1 MFQRPVSPDRSDR
14 SGVRRRSAA
23 TARTAAGAL
32 ALLMLLAG
40 CAENRIRDESRKAM
54 AGGQYR
60 EAMSTLEN
68 GLRDYPESTA
78 LRTTLLQAR
87 SEAQMRLISQALT
100 QRAAGQFDDA
110 AATLRQALE
119 LDPTNARVQALLSDM
134 ELERKGAADLAV
146 AQKWVEA
153 KQPDRALRVL
163 EQALKDNPR
172 HGGLQDLQRRLLS
185 DQRSAQVQ
193 ALNGALTESRPISLD
208 FRDASL
214 RTVLDVVTRHSGI
227 NFVLDRDVRADV
239 RVTVL
244 LRQAKVEDALDLI
257 TASNQLA
264 KKVIDPRTIVIY
276 PNTAEKHREYQ
287 EQLVRVFNLANSDPK
302 GAAAFLKAMLKIRE
316 PFVDERSNL
325 LALRDSP
332 ENIQLAERLL
342 AVFDS
347 AEPEVLLEVE
357 VLEVNATRL
366 TELGVKLPTSFSLTP
381 LPTGDSSQLTLA
393 DFENLGRNRIGV
405 GLNPGNILVNLRREV
420 GDSSTLA
427 NPKLRVRNKEK
438 AKIMIGD
445 KIPVVSTTTGTGG
458 FVSENISY
466 LDVGLK
472 LDVEPTVFA
481 DDEVAIK
488 VALEVSSLGTSI
500 KTSAGS
506 IAYQI
511 GTRNATTL
519 LRLRDGETQLL
530 AGLISRDERATSS
543 RVPGLG
549 DLPVLGRLFSS
560 QLDDGK
566 RSELLL
572 AITPRVLRNVKRLNA
587 SESEMWVG
595 TEASPKLRQVG
606 GLQFNT
612 PQADAKP
619 AVPGVPGAPGASGA
633 PVAPGA
639 AGTPGVPAPG
649 TPGVAGPSGVVGAL
663 PAPGQPGG
671 ADPASRRMPALSL
684 AAPPQAK
691 VGDTVEVRLDLRDAN
706 LRGLMTE
713 LQYSADKL
721 TLVDADEDDYFRKGG
736 AVTSF
741 SKRVESGRVNLS
753 VLRNQATAADGTGS
767 VFKLRFKAAAAGR
780 AEVRVG
786 TAQPVSL
793 EPNGERPTLPAPAV
807 IEVK

>member
-1 MFQRPVSPDRSDR
+1 MLFRTRLFPSPVRPA
-14 SGVRRRSAA
+14 SG
-23 TARTAAGAL
+23 TAVAIA
-32 ALLMLLAG
+32 ALLLVAG
-40 CAENRIRDESRKAM
+40 CAENRIREESRKAM
-54 AGGQYR
+54 AGGQYQQ
-60 EAMSTLEN
+60 AMSTLEN
-68 GLRDYPESTA
+68 GLRDYPESTS
-78 LRTTLLQAR
+78 LRTSLLQAR
-87 SEAQMRLISQALT
+87 ADAQMRLISQALS
-100 QRAAGQFDDA
+100 QRAAGQYDEA
-110 AATLRQALE
+110 TATLRQALE
-119 LDPTNARVQALLSDM
+119 LDPSNARVQALLSDM

-153 KQPDRALRVL
+153 RQPDRALRTL

-172 HGGLQDLQRRLLS
+172 HGGLLDLQRRLLS
-185 DQRSAQVQ
+185 EQRAAQVQ
-193 ALNGALTESRPISLD
+193 ALNGVLTESRPISLD

-257 TASNQLA
+257 TSSNQLA
-264 KKVIDPRTIVIY
+264 KKVIDSRTIVIY

-287 EQLVRVFNLANSDPK
+287 EQLVRVFNLSNSDPK

-357 VLEVNATRL
+357 VLEVAASRL
-366 TELGVKLPTSFSLTP
+366 NELGVKFPSSFSLTP
-381 LPTGDSSQLTLA
+381 LPPVGSDSLTLG
-393 DFENLGRNRIGV
+393 NLDGIGRDRIGV
-405 GLNPGNILVNLRREV
+405 GFNPNNLLVNLRREV
-420 GDSSTLA
+420 GDTSTLA

-438 AKIMIGD
+438 AKILIGD
-445 KIPVVSTTTGTGG
+445 KIPIVSTTTGTGG

-488 VALEVSSLGTSI
+488 IGLEVSSLGTAT

-511 GTRNATTL
+511 GTRNANTL

-530 AGLISRDERATSS
+530 AGLISRDERSTSS

-587 SESEMWVG
+587 SEAEMWVG

-612 PQADAKP
+612 PQPESKP
-619 AVPGVPGAPGASGA
+619 GAAGAAGSPAAPGVASPPGAGQPSALPA
-633 PVAPGA
+633 PVAPNLPPHQA
-639 AGTPGVPAPG
+639 A
-649 TPGVAGPSGVVGAL
+649 
-663 PAPGQPGG
+663 
-671 ADPASRRMPALSL
+671 ALSL
-684 AAPPQAK
+684 AAPGQAK
-691 VGDTVEVRLDLRDAN
+691 VGDTVEVRLDLRDAR

-713 LQYSADKL
+713 LQFSADKL

-741 SKRVESGRVNLS
+741 SKRVDAGRVNLS
-753 VLRNQATAADGTGS
+753 VLRNQATAAEGAGG
-767 VFKLRFKAAAAGR
+767 VFKLRFKATAPGR

-793 EPNGERPTLPAPAV
+793 EPNADRPALPAPAV

>member
-1 MFQRPVSPDRSDR
+1 MLFRTRLFPSPVRPA
-14 SGVRRRSAA
+14 SG
-23 TARTAAGAL
+23 TAVAIA
-32 ALLMLLAG
+32 ALLLVAG
-40 CAENRIRDESRKAM
+40 CAENRIREESRKAM
-54 AGGQYR
+54 AGGQYQQ
-60 EAMSTLEN
+60 AMSTLEN
-68 GLRDYPESTA
+68 GLRDYPESTS
-78 LRTTLLQAR
+78 LRTSLLQAR
-87 SEAQMRLISQALT
+87 ADAQMRLISQALS
-100 QRAAGQFDDA
+100 QRAAGQYDEA
-110 AATLRQALE
+110 TATLRQALE
-119 LDPTNARVQALLSDM
+119 LDPSNARVQALLSDM

-153 KQPDRALRVL
+153 RQPDRALRTL

-172 HGGLQDLQRRLLS
+172 HGGLLDLQRRLLS
-185 DQRSAQVQ
+185 EQRAAQVQ
-193 ALNGALTESRPISLD
+193 ALNGVLTESRPISLD

-257 TASNQLA
+257 TSSNQLA
-264 KKVIDPRTIVIY
+264 KKVIDSRTIVIY

-287 EQLVRVFNLANSDPK
+287 EQLVRVFNLSNSDPK

-357 VLEVNATRL
+357 VLEVAASRL
-366 TELGVKLPTSFSLTP
+366 NELGVKFPSSFSLTP
-381 LPTGDSSQLTLA
+381 LPPVGSDSLTLG
-393 DFENLGRNRIGV
+393 NLDGIGRDRIGV
-405 GLNPGNILVNLRREV
+405 GFNPNNLLVNLRREV
-420 GDSSTLA
+420 GDTSTLA

-438 AKIMIGD
+438 AKILIGD
-445 KIPVVSTTTGTGG
+445 KIPIVSTTTGTGG

-488 VALEVSSLGTSI
+488 IGLEVSSLGTAT

-511 GTRNATTL
+511 GTRNANTL

-530 AGLISRDERATSS
+530 AGLISRDERSTSS

-587 SESEMWVG
+587 SEAEMWVG

-606 GLQFNT
+606 GLQFKT
-612 PQADAKP
+612 PQPESKP
-619 AVPGVPGAPGASGA
+619 GAAGAAGSPAAPGVASPPGAGQPSALPA
-633 PVAPGA
+633 PVAPNLPPHQA
-639 AGTPGVPAPG
+639 A
-649 TPGVAGPSGVVGAL
+649 
-663 PAPGQPGG
+663 
-671 ADPASRRMPALSL
+671 ALSL
-684 AAPPQAK
+684 AAPGQAK
-691 VGDTVEVRLDLRDAN
+691 VGDTVEVRLDLRDAR

-713 LQYSADKL
+713 LQFSADKL

-741 SKRVESGRVNLS
+741 SKRVDAGRVNLS
-753 VLRNQATAADGTGS
+753 VLRNQATAAEGAGG
-767 VFKLRFKAAAAGR
+767 VFKLRFKATAPGR

-793 EPNGERPTLPAPAV
+793 EPNADRPALPAPAV

>member
-1 MFQRPVSPDRSDR
+1 MLHRLCLSRSPARP
-14 SGVRRRSAA
+14 
-23 TARTAAGAL
+23 AAGTAVAL
-32 ALLMLLAG
+32 AALLLVAG
-40 CAENRIRDESRKAM
+40 CAETRIREESRKAM
-54 AGGQYR
+54 AGGQYQQ
-60 EAMSTLEN
+60 AMSTLEN

-78 LRTTLLQAR
+78 LRTSLLQAR
-87 SEAQMRLISQALT
+87 ADAQMRLISQALT
-100 QRAAGQFDDA
+100 QRAAGQYDEA
-110 AATLRQALE
+110 TTTLRQALD

-134 ELERKGAADLAV
+134 ELERKGAADLAI

-153 KQPDRALRVL
+153 KQPDRALRTL

-172 HGGLQDLQRRLLS
+172 HGGLLDLQRRLLS
-185 DQRSAQVQ
+185 EQRTAQVQ
-193 ALNGALTESRPISLD
+193 ALNGVLTESRPISLD

-257 TASNQLA
+257 TSSNQLA
-264 KKVIDPRTIVIY
+264 KKVIDSRTIVIY

-287 EQLVRVFNLANSDPK
+287 EQLVRVFNLSNSDPK

-316 PFVDERSNL
+316 PFVDERTNL

-357 VLEVNATRL
+357 VLEVAASRL
-366 TELGVKLPTSFSLTP
+366 NELGVKFPSSFSLTP
-381 LPTGDSSQLTLA
+381 LPPVGSGSLTLG
-393 DFENLGRNRIGV
+393 NLDGIGRDRIGV
-405 GLNPGNILVNLRREV
+405 GFNPNNLLVNLRREV

-438 AKIMIGD
+438 AKILIGD
-445 KIPVVSTTTGTGG
+445 KIPIVSTTTGTGG

-488 VALEVSSLGTSI
+488 IGLEVSSLGPST
-500 KTSAGS
+500 KTTGGS
-506 IAYQI
+506 LAYQI
-511 GTRNATTL
+511 GTRNANTL

-530 AGLISRDERATSS
+530 AGLISRDERSTSS

-587 SESEMWVG
+587 SEAEMWVG

-612 PQADAKP
+612 PQPESK
-619 AVPGVPGAPGASGA
+619 
-633 PVAPGA
+633 
-639 AGTPGVPAPG
+639 PGVPAAAGSPTAPALASLPPPG
-649 TPGVAGPSGVVGAL
+649 PAAVPGMPAAPDFPSRQA
-663 PAPGQPGG
+663 A
-671 ADPASRRMPALSL
+671 ALSL

-691 VGDTVEVRLDLRDAN
+691 VGDTVEVRLDLRDAR

-713 LQYSADKL
+713 LQFSADKL
-721 TLVDADEDDYFRKGG
+721 SLVDADEDDYFRKGG

-741 SKRVESGRVNLS
+741 SKRVDAGRVNLS
-753 VLRNQATAADGTGS
+753 VLRNQATAAEGAGG
-767 VFKLRFKAAAAGR
+767 VFKLRFKATAPGR

-786 TAQPVSL
+786 SAQPVSL
-793 EPNGERPTLPAPAV
+793 EPNADRPALPAPAV

>member
-1 MFQRPVSPDRSDR
+1 MLHRLRLSRSPARP
-14 SGVRRRSAA
+14 
-23 TARTAAGAL
+23 AAGTAVAL
-32 ALLMLLAG
+32 AALLLVAG
-40 CAENRIRDESRKAM
+40 CAETRIREESRKAM
-54 AGGQYR
+54 AGGQYQQ
-60 EAMSTLEN
+60 AMSTLEN

-78 LRTTLLQAR
+78 LRTSLLQAR
-87 SEAQMRLISQALT
+87 ADAQMRLISQALT
-100 QRAAGQFDDA
+100 QRAAGQYDEA
-110 AATLRQALE
+110 TTTLRQALD

-134 ELERKGAADLAV
+134 ELERKGAADLAI

-153 KQPDRALRVL
+153 KQPDRALRTL

-172 HGGLQDLQRRLLS
+172 HGGLLDLQRRLLS
-185 DQRSAQVQ
+185 EQRTAQVQ
-193 ALNGALTESRPISLD
+193 ALNGVLTESRPISLD

-257 TASNQLA
+257 TSSNQLA
-264 KKVIDPRTIVIY
+264 KKVIDSRTIVIY

-287 EQLVRVFNLANSDPK
+287 EQLVRVFNLSNSDPK

-316 PFVDERSNL
+316 PFVDERTNL

-357 VLEVNATRL
+357 VLEVAASRL
-366 TELGVKLPTSFSLTP
+366 NELGVKFPSSFSLTP
-381 LPTGDSSQLTLA
+381 LPPVGSGSLTLG
-393 DFENLGRNRIGV
+393 NLEGIGRDRIGV
-405 GLNPGNILVNLRREV
+405 GFNPNNLLVNLRREV

-438 AKIMIGD
+438 AKILIGD
-445 KIPVVSTTTGTGG
+445 KIPIVSTTTGTGG

-488 VALEVSSLGTSI
+488 IGLEVSSLGPST
-500 KTSAGS
+500 KTTGGS
-506 IAYQI
+506 LAYQI
-511 GTRNATTL
+511 GTRNANTL

-530 AGLISRDERATSS
+530 AGLISRDERSTSS

-587 SESEMWVG
+587 SEAEMWVG

-612 PQADAKP
+612 PQPESK
-619 AVPGVPGAPGASGA
+619 
-633 PVAPGA
+633 
-639 AGTPGVPAPG
+639 PGVPAAAGSPTAPASLPPPG
-649 TPGVAGPSGVVGAL
+649 PAAVAGVPAAPDFPSRQA
-663 PAPGQPGG
+663 A
-671 ADPASRRMPALSL
+671 ALSL

-691 VGDTVEVRLDLRDAN
+691 VGDTVEVRLDLRDAR

-713 LQYSADKL
+713 LQFSADKL
-721 TLVDADEDDYFRKGG
+721 SLVDADEDDYFRKGG

-741 SKRVESGRVNLS
+741 SKRVDAGRVNLS
-753 VLRNQATAADGTGS
+753 VLRNQATAAEGAGG
-767 VFKLRFKAAAAGR
+767 VFKLRFKATAPGR

-786 TAQPVSL
+786 SAQPVSL
-793 EPNGERPTLPAPAV
+793 EPNADRPALPAPAV

>member
-1 MFQRPVSPDRSDR
+1 MFHRLRISSSPARP
-14 SGVRRRSAA
+14 
-23 TARTAAGAL
+23 AAGTAVAL
-32 ALLMLLAG
+32 AALLLVAG
-40 CAENRIRDESRKAM
+40 CAETRIREESRKAM
-54 AGGQYR
+54 AGGQYQQ
-60 EAMSTLEN
+60 AMSTLEN
-68 GLRDYPESTA
+68 GLKDYPESAA
-78 LRTTLLQAR
+78 LRSSLLQAR
-87 SEAQMRLISQALT
+87 ADAQMRLISQALT
-100 QRAAGQFDDA
+100 QRAAGQYDEA
-110 AATLRQALE
+110 TTTLRQALD

-134 ELERKGAADLAV
+134 ELERKGAADLAI

-153 KQPDRALRVL
+153 RQPERALRTL

-172 HGGLQDLQRRLLS
+172 HGGLLDLQRRLLS
-185 DQRSAQVQ
+185 EQRTAQVQ
-193 ALNGALTESRPISLD
+193 ALNGVLTESRPISLD

-257 TASNQLA
+257 TSSNQLA
-264 KKVIDPRTIVIY
+264 KKVIDSRTIVIY

-287 EQLVRVFNLANSDPK
+287 EQLVRVFNLSNSDPK

-357 VLEVNATRL
+357 VLEVAASRL
-366 TELGVKLPTSFSLTP
+366 NELGVKFPSSFSLTP
-381 LPTGDSSQLTLA
+381 LPPVGSDSLTLG
-393 DFENLGRNRIGV
+393 NLDGIGRDRIGV
-405 GLNPGNILVNLRREV
+405 GFNPNNVLVNLRREV
-420 GDSSTLA
+420 GDTSTLA

-438 AKIMIGD
+438 AKILIGD
-445 KIPVVSTTTGTGG
+445 KIPIVSTTTGTGG

-488 VALEVSSLGTSI
+488 IGLEVSSLGTAT

-511 GTRNATTL
+511 GTRNANTL

-530 AGLISRDERATSS
+530 AGLISRDERSTSS

-587 SESEMWVG
+587 SEAEMWVG

-612 PQADAKP
+612 PQPESRPGAPATAGSP
-619 AVPGVPGAPGASGA
+619 PAPALASSPAPGPAAVPGVAAAPDFA
-633 PVAPGA
+633 PRQA
-639 AGTPGVPAPG
+639 A
-649 TPGVAGPSGVVGAL
+649 
-663 PAPGQPGG
+663 
-671 ADPASRRMPALSL
+671 ALSL

-691 VGDTVEVRLDLRDAN
+691 VGDTVEVRLDLRDAR

-713 LQYSADKL
+713 LQFSADKL
-721 TLVDADEDDYFRKGG
+721 SLVDADEDDYFRKGG

-741 SKRVESGRVNLS
+741 SKRVDAGRVNLS
-753 VLRNQATAADGTGS
+753 VLRNQATAAEGAGG
-767 VFKLRFKAAAAGR
+767 VFKLRFKATAPGR

-786 TAQPVSL
+786 SAQPVSL
-793 EPNGERPTLPAPAV
+793 EPNADRPALPVPAV

>member
-1 MFQRPVSPDRSDR
+1 MLFRTRLFPSPVRPA
-14 SGVRRRSAA
+14 SG
-23 TARTAAGAL
+23 TAVAIA
-32 ALLMLLAG
+32 ALLLVAG
-40 CAENRIRDESRKAM
+40 CAENRIREESRKAM
-54 AGGQYR
+54 AGGQYQQ
-60 EAMSTLEN
+60 AMSTLEN
-68 GLRDYPESTA
+68 GLRDYPESTS
-78 LRTTLLQAR
+78 LRTSLLQAR
-87 SEAQMRLISQALT
+87 ADAQMRLISQALS
-100 QRAAGQFDDA
+100 QRAAGQYDDA
-110 AATLRQALE
+110 TATLRQALE
-119 LDPTNARVQALLSDM
+119 LDPSNARVQALLSDM

-146 AQKWVEA
+146 AQKWAEA
-153 KQPDRALRVL
+153 RQPDRALRTL

-172 HGGLQDLQRRLLS
+172 HGGLLDLQRRLLS
-185 DQRSAQVQ
+185 EQRAAQVQ
-193 ALNGALTESRPISLD
+193 ALNGVLTESRPISLD

-257 TASNQLA
+257 TSSNQLA
-264 KKVIDPRTIVIY
+264 KKVIDSRTIVIY

-287 EQLVRVFNLANSDPK
+287 EQLVRVFNLSNSDPK

-357 VLEVNATRL
+357 VLEVAASRL
-366 TELGVKLPTSFSLTP
+366 NELGVKFPSSFSLTP
-381 LPTGDSSQLTLA
+381 LPPVGSDSLTLG
-393 DFENLGRNRIGV
+393 NLDGIGRDRIGV
-405 GLNPGNILVNLRREV
+405 GFNPNNLLVNLRREV
-420 GDSSTLA
+420 GDTSTLA

-438 AKIMIGD
+438 AKILIGD
-445 KIPVVSTTTGTGG
+445 KIPIVSTTTGTGG

-488 VALEVSSLGTSI
+488 IGLEVSSLGTAT

-511 GTRNATTL
+511 GTRNANTL

-530 AGLISRDERATSS
+530 AGLISRDERSTSS

-587 SESEMWVG
+587 SEAEMWVG

-612 PQADAKP
+612 PQPESKP
-619 AVPGVPGAPGASGA
+619 GAAGAVSSPAAAPGVASSPGAGQPSALPA
-633 PVAPGA
+633 PVAPNL
-639 AGTPGVPAPG
+639 
-649 TPGVAGPSGVVGAL
+649 PSHQA
-663 PAPGQPGG
+663 
-671 ADPASRRMPALSL
+671 ALSL
-684 AAPPQAK
+684 AAPGQAK
-691 VGDTVEVRLDLRDAN
+691 VGDTLEVRLDLRDAR

-713 LQYSADKL
+713 LQFSADKL
-721 TLVDADEDDYFRKGG
+721 TLMDADEDDYFRKGG

-741 SKRVESGRVNLS
+741 SKRVDAGRVNLS
-753 VLRNQATAADGTGS
+753 VLRNQATAAEGAGG
-767 VFKLRFKAAAAGR
+767 VFKLRFKATAPGR

-793 EPNGERPTLPAPAV
+793 EPNADRPALPAPAV